1 MGATS
6 KKQPLYGQLV
16 DSLRE
21 KIETEYEPGDLLP
34 SERELSED
42 YCISRTTVRL
52 ALKELETLGFIK
64 RRHGKGTFVADRSQE
79 TTNLTRAYSFS
90 EQMRSLGRIPR
101 SELLEFRSGEA
112 SKTVADRMGLAAGE
126 RVISMRRLRLAD
138 DVPMLIEHTYLPG
151 KIFSGLTSDEVDSRS
166 LYKIMAQDYH
176 IEVRVAEEEFYA
188 SVARR
193 EEARLLGIS
202 EGAPVLQLFRLTY
215 NTRNQ
220 VVEFTKGVA
229 RADQFHYKVS
239 YYGGS
244 SA

>member
-42 YCISRTTVRL
+42 YCISRKTVRL

-101 SELLEFRSGEA
+101 SELLEFRSG
-112 SKTVADRMGLAAGE
+112 
-126 RVISMRRLRLAD
+126 
-138 DVPMLIEHTYLPG
+138 
-151 KIFSGLTSDEVDSRS
+151 
-166 LYKIMAQDYH
+166 
-176 IEVRVAEEEFYA
+176 
-188 SVARR
+188 
-193 EEARLLGIS
+193 
-202 EGAPVLQLFRLTY
+202 
-215 NTRNQ
+215 
-220 VVEFTKGVA
+220 
-229 RADQFHYKVS
+229 
-239 YYGGS
+239 
-244 SA
+244 

>member
-1 MGATS
+1 MASWWTACARRS
-6 KKQPLYGQLV
+6 K
-16 DSLRE
+16 
-21 KIETEYEPGDLLP
+21 TEYEPGDLLP

-126 RVISMRRLRLAD
+126 RVILNAPPAPCRRRPHA
-138 DVPMLIEHTYLPG
+138 HRAYLP
-151 KIFSGLTSDEVDSRS
+151 
-166 LYKIMAQDYH
+166 AWQD
-176 IEVRVAEEEFYA
+176 
-188 SVARR
+188 
-193 EEARLLGIS
+193 LLG
-202 EGAPVLQLFRLTY
+202 PDV
-215 NTRNQ
+215 
-220 VVEFTKGVA
+220 
-229 RADQFHYKVS
+229 
-239 YYGGS
+239 
-244 SA
+244 

>member
-79 TTNLTRAYSFS
+79 TTNLTRAS
-90 EQMRSLGRIPR
+90 
-101 SELLEFRSGEA
+101 A
-112 SKTVADRMGLAAGE
+112 
-126 RVISMRRLRLAD
+126 
-138 DVPMLIEHTYLPG
+138 
-151 KIFSGLTSDEVDSRS
+151 SRS
-166 LYKIMAQDYH
+166 RCA
-176 IEVRVAEEEFYA
+176 A
-188 SVARR
+188 SAASR
-193 EEARLLGIS
+193 
-202 EGAPVLQLFRLTY
+202 APSSL
-215 NTRNQ
+215 
-220 VVEFTKGVA
+220 
-229 RADQFHYKVS
+229 
-239 YYGGS
+239 S
-244 SA
+244 SAPARHPRRWPTAWALPPASA